1 MAAEVEE
8 YTPLLLYDTAQ
19 HKLLCQVT
27 SQMLLQDKGF
37 PDHRLVVTDDGGHML
52 LMGCPRG
59 KAAGADGQPRRS
71 ILVFDIVKS
80 KIVVS
85 CFFRS

>member
-1 MAAEVEE
+1 
-8 YTPLLLYDTAQ
+8 
-19 HKLLCQVT
+19 
-27 SQMLLQDKGF
+27 
-37 PDHRLVVTDDGGHML
+37 ML

-59 KAAGADGQPRRS
+59 KVAGADGQPRRS

-85 CFFRS
+85 CCLDLEFTMCVWEVNLVPKYATSSFICFSAFYTRLLKETKSMT